1 MASILELFGE
11 KGPKTSQIN
20 KKGQDKTPIS
30 ADGGI
35 DLATEANLKKARG
48 GQLNSKLY
56 SDTVAKK

>member
-30 ADGGI
+30 VDGGM
-35 DLATEANLKKARG
+35 DLANDSNLQKARKG
-48 GQLNSKLY
+48 IVNTKKY
-56 SDTVAKK
+56 SDSVKK